1 MWLQLQQFYL
11 TLFSHWAVPPHNQS
25 CTIWRY
31 WCHQCWAVSLVG
43 RRMTVVLSLMFND
56 HESAGHVEHTCYDP
70 SSHPSS
76 AGNRESIKIMFN
88 FLHTS
93 NFIFAMHFKRAFH
106 SIKKRS
112 ILFYFYCI
120 LKTWKS
126 SLKWTLWN
134 EI

>member
-1 MWLQLQQFYL
+1 M
-11 TLFSHWAVPPHNQS
+11 S
-25 CTIWRY
+25 
-31 WCHQCWAVSLVG
+31 
-43 RRMTVVLSLMFND
+43 VVLSLMFND

-88 FLHTS
+88 FLQTY

-112 ILFYFYCI
+112 ILFYFCCI
-120 LKTWKS
+120 LKTLKS
-126 SLKWTLWN
+126 TFKWTL
-134 EI
+134 